1 MGTPS
6 PAEEVPPPHRRDSW
20 SLRTI
25 VEEVAGQPLEAFQDP
40 TRAPHPYVHLKTHR
54 PAPVIAAPG
63 SAPGRE
69 IDPVARV
76 YPPLVGEIGRRLHG
90 PNAEHHN
97 PTLRALEEFGPR
109 PDLRP
114 PGPSQ
119 RPERVYLHYLLL
131 HLDRLPDR
139 ALSYLRV
146 AVEEEQ
152 AHRETTTAAPPSP
165 PPEPPAS

>member
-6 PAEEVPPPHRRDSW
+6 SIEEVPPPHRRDSW

-40 TRAPHPYVHLKTHR
+40 ARAPHPYVHLKTHR
-54 PAPVIAAPG
+54 PAPPVAAP
-63 SAPGRE
+63 SAE

-76 YPPLVGEIGRRLHG
+76 YPPLVGEVGRRLHG
-90 PNAEHHN
+90 PGAEHHN
-97 PTLRALEEFGPR
+97 PTLRALEEYGPR
-109 PDLRP
+109 SDARP

-139 ALSYLRV
+139 ALAYLRV

-152 AHRETTTAAPPSP
+152 AHRAATPAGPPTP